1 MLYCRTHKCARNNSC
16 ERYQR
21 GKRFN
26 FQNDDGLWCV
36 NECTEDNC
44 LSETYKLYIKK
55 NQI

>member
-16 ERYQR
+16 ERYKR

-26 FQNDDGLWCV
+26 FQNDDGLWYV
-36 NECTEDNC
+36 NEYTEDNC
-44 LSETYKLYIKK
+44 LPETYKLYIKK